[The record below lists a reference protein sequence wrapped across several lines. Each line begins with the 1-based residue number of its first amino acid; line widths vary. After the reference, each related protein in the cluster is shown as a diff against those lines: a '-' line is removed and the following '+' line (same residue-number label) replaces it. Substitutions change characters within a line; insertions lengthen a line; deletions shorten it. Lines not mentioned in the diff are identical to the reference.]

1 MDPLE
6 LRVEFEKQ
14 LKDAEVKIAKA
25 EEQVE
30 KLKEYKTKL
39 IGGLE
44 TLELLN
50 PKSETQDGPPEPT
63 TPALDE

>member
-1 MDPLE
+1 MDPSS

-44 TLELLN
+44 TLELID
-50 PKSETQDGPPEPT
+50 PKSETQDSPPDPT

>member
-14 LKDAEVKIAKA
+14 LKDAEVKISKA

>member
-1 MDPLE
+1 MDPSS

-50 PKSETQDGPPEPT
+50 PKPETQDGPPEPT